1 MSRNQSKPLG
11 AERVTG
17 HGRPRTAHEYVLSSL
32 RASILE
38 GELTGGTRLIQS
50 DIANQLEVS
59 VTPVRE
65 ALRDLVAEGLVVFDP
80 HRGALVRSLN
90 MEEVRELYELRVAL
104 EPLMVRRT
112 IERLTDQEITRAH
125 DLQVQISTTKD
136 IASWVELNRKFHAV
150 FAMPDEA
157 SRLSTILASL
167 RDSASSYVAMSLV
180 VSPQR
185 VAQSNEEHSQLVA
198 LYRKRD
204 VSGAIALTLQHL
216 QTTLET
222 IEEANNDGLSST
234 A

>member
-1 MSRNQSKPLG
+1 MT
-11 AERVTG
+11 AERLTG
-17 HGRPRTAHEYVLSSL
+17 HGRPRTAHEYVLSAL

-90 MEEVRELYELRVAL
+90 MAEVRELYELRVAL

-112 IERLTDQEITRAH
+112 IERLTDEEIAKSH
-125 DLQVQISTTKD
+125 DLQIKIAATTN
-136 IASWVELNRKFHAV
+136 IATWVELNRKFHEV
-150 FAMPDEA
+150 FARPDET
-157 SRLSTILASL
+157 SRLSTILANL

-180 VSPQR
+180 VSPKR
-185 VAQSNEEHSQLVA
+185 VAQSNEEHSQLVS

-204 VSGAIALTLQHL
+204 VNGAIALTLQHL

-222 IEEANNDGLSST
+222 IEEANNDGPSFNP
-234 A
+234 